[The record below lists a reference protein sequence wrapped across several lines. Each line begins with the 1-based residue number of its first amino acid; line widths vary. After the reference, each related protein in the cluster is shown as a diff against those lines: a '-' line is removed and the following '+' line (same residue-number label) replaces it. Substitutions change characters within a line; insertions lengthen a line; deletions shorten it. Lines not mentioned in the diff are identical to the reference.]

1 MKKVLFVAT
10 VVKNHIMEFHIPYLK
25 MFKEA
30 GWETAV
36 AARNDYENPGDC
48 QIPYCDTYFDIPFER
63 NPFKPGNLAAYRKLK
78 EIIDAG
84 HYDIIHCHTPVG
96 AALTRL
102 AARDSRKRGTK
113 VIYTA
118 HGFHFYKGAP
128 LLNWMIFYPVER
140 WLAHYTDTLI
150 TINKEDYERAK
161 FFKAGRV
168 CYVPGVGV
176 DLNKFNTQSV
186 NREGK
191 RRELGFTKDD
201 FILLSVGELIPR
213 KNHQLVLHALGLLQ
227 KQGKLGNIQYVICGR
242 GVKLDELKALAQE
255 LQIADHVHFL
265 GYRNDISA
273 ICQASDLFVF
283 MSKQEGLPVAM
294 MEAMAC
300 GLPVI
305 CSDIRGNTDLVE
317 NGISGIISEST
328 AEKLAE
334 NILQLV
340 SNPSKLQELSAQAA
354 KMIQK
359 FDLST
364 VEPEMLKIYGGGKLI
379 WLRESQKLRKSL
391 GISLDAFVVLSVGEV
406 NKNKNHELGIRAI
419 AQLKDTIPHLF
430 YVVVGRGSL
439 MEALKKLSANLGVEK
454 QVIFTGYRSD
464 ISSFYHMADMFFF
477 PSHREGLSV
486 ALMEAMASGLPVV
499 CTKIRGNEDLI
510 VHGKDGILIDGSVGD
525 AVQAIAYMVNHPSK
539 RCEFAACAGRVVK
552 SYEITAVLGQ
562 MKKIYGETKH

>member
-48 QIPYCDTYFDIPFER
+48 QIPYCDTYYDIPFER
-63 NPFKPGNLAAYRKLK
+63 NPFKPGNLEAYRKLK

-84 HYDIIHCHTPVG
+84 YYDIIHCHTPVG

-102 AARDSRKRGTK
+102 AARVSRKRGTK

-118 HGFHFYKGAP
+118 HGFHFYKEAP

-161 FFKAGRV
+161 SFKAGRV

-242 GVKLDELKALAQE
+242 GVKLDDLMALAQK

-317 NGISGIISEST
+317 NGVSGIISEST
-328 AEKLAE
+328 PEKLAE
-334 NILQLV
+334 HIRQICN
-340 SNPSKLQELSAQAA
+340 NPDSLKEISMKAYEIV
-354 KMIQK
+354 KK
-359 FDLST
+359 FDLSQ
-364 VEPEMLKIYGGGKLI
+364 VKLEMYKIYMGG
-379 WLRESQKLRKSL
+379 WREDRIRFFCFINYWWCAEY
-391 GISLDAFVVLSVGEV
+391 GI
-406 NKNKNHELGIRAI
+406 
-419 AQLKDTIPHLF
+419 
-430 YVVVGRGSL
+430 
-439 MEALKKLSANLGVEK
+439 
-454 QVIFTGYRSD
+454 
-464 ISSFYHMADMFFF
+464 
-477 PSHREGLSV
+477 
-486 ALMEAMASGLPVV
+486 
-499 CTKIRGNEDLI
+499 
-510 VHGKDGILIDGSVGD
+510 
-525 AVQAIAYMVNHPSK
+525 
-539 RCEFAACAGRVVK
+539 
-552 SYEITAVLGQ
+552 
-562 MKKIYGETKH
+562 

>member
-10 VVKNHIMEFHIPYLK
+10 VVKNHIMEFHILYLK

-48 QIPYCDTYFDIPFER
+48 QIPYCDTYYDIPFER
-63 NPFKPGNLAAYRKLK
+63 NPFKSGNLAAYRKLK
-78 EIIDAG
+78 EIIDVG

-102 AARDSRKRGTK
+102 AARASRKRGTK

-161 FFKAGRV
+161 SFKAGRV

-191 RRELGFTKDD
+191 RRELGFTEDD

-227 KQGKLGNIQYVICGR
+227 KKGQLGNIHYVICGR
-242 GVKLDELKALAQE
+242 GIKLAELKALAQK

-273 ICQASDLFVF
+273 ICQSSDLFVF

-300 GLPVI
+300 GVPVI

-317 NGISGIISEST
+317 NGVSGIISEST
-328 AEKLAE
+328 PEKLAE

-364 VEPEMLKIYGGGKLI
+364 VEPEMLKIYGGV
-379 WLRESQKLRKSL
+379 S
-391 GISLDAFVVLSVGEV
+391 
-406 NKNKNHELGIRAI
+406 
-419 AQLKDTIPHLF
+419 
-430 YVVVGRGSL
+430 
-439 MEALKKLSANLGVEK
+439 
-454 QVIFTGYRSD
+454 
-464 ISSFYHMADMFFF
+464 
-477 PSHREGLSV
+477 
-486 ALMEAMASGLPVV
+486 
-499 CTKIRGNEDLI
+499 
-510 VHGKDGILIDGSVGD
+510 
-525 AVQAIAYMVNHPSK
+525 
-539 RCEFAACAGRVVK
+539 
-552 SYEITAVLGQ
+552 
-562 MKKIYGETKH
+562 

>member
-48 QIPYCDTYFDIPFER
+48 QIPYCDTYYDIPFER
-63 NPFKPGNLAAYRKLK
+63 NPFKPGNLEAYRKLK

-84 HYDIIHCHTPVG
+84 YYDIIHCHTPVG

-102 AARDSRKRGTK
+102 AARVSRKRGTK

-140 WLAHYTDTLI
+140 WLAHYTDILI

-161 FFKAGRV
+161 SFKAGRV

-300 GLPVI
+300 GVPVI
-305 CSDIRGNTDLVE
+305 CSDVRGNTDLVE
-317 NGISGIISEST
+317 NGVSGIISEST
-328 AEKLAE
+328 PEKLAE

-340 SNPSKLQELSAQAA
+340 SNPSKLQKLSAQAA

-364 VEPEMLKIYGGGKLI
+364 VEPEMLKIYGG
-379 WLRESQKLRKSL
+379 
-391 GISLDAFVVLSVGEV
+391 VG
-406 NKNKNHELGIRAI
+406 
-419 AQLKDTIPHLF
+419 
-430 YVVVGRGSL
+430 
-439 MEALKKLSANLGVEK
+439 
-454 QVIFTGYRSD
+454 
-464 ISSFYHMADMFFF
+464 
-477 PSHREGLSV
+477 
-486 ALMEAMASGLPVV
+486 
-499 CTKIRGNEDLI
+499 
-510 VHGKDGILIDGSVGD
+510 
-525 AVQAIAYMVNHPSK
+525 
-539 RCEFAACAGRVVK
+539 
-552 SYEITAVLGQ
+552 
-562 MKKIYGETKH
+562 